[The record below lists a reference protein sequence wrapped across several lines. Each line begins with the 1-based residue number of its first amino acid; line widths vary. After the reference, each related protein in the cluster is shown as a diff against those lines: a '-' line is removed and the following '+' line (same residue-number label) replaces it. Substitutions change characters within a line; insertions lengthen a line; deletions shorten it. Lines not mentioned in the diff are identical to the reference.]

1 LHQWASFIGLTNR
14 WLSKVQKSVVP
25 MPRSV

>member
-1 LHQWASFIGLTNR
+1 LHQRASFIGLTDR
-14 WLSKVQKSVVP
+14 WLSKVQKAVVP